1 MAFILIPTSRPLTG
15 ADRGD
20 QQMPQ
25 MADRDSSKSR
35 SALTA
40 FEDRMTADARGYRYA
55 RPAS

>member
-1 MAFILIPTSRPLTG
+1 
-15 ADRGD
+15 
-20 QQMPQ
+20 MPQ